1 MKTSIDMLDTINSLH
16 EKAFIID
23 GHFDLT
29 SDLLNRRERG
39 ERNVVRDHYL
49 DNFRKG
55 DLDAIVSAIFIED
68 YYLPEMGLSRA
79 LGQISSLHDEMRETP
94 GLFRICRTMNEAIEA
109 KKADELAIFLSLE
122 GAEPLQN
129 DLQLLT
135 IFYELGVRALGLVWS
150 RRNYVADGCSFFDN
164 THQAA
169 GLTAFGVEVVERAEE
184 LGIVIDV
191 SHLADTGFA
200 DLLHVVKKPFIASHS
215 NCRSLASHK
224 RNLTD
229 EQIKALADRGGV
241 VGMNCIVNFISDAE
255 EEPTVE
261 DLVNHVDHIVNL
273 AGCEHVA
280 LGFDLCDGFED
291 YCQTGDSSK
300 TSDLLPD
307 HSHLPYFTEAL
318 IKRGYSERHILG
330 FLGGNLQRVYK
341 EICG

>member
-1 MKTSIDMLDTINSLH
+1 MRTSADMLDAINCIH

-29 SDLLNRRERG
+29 SDLLSRRERG
-39 ERNVVRDHYL
+39 ERNVIRDHYL

-55 DLDAIVSAIFIED
+55 DFDAIVSAIFIED
-68 YYLPEMGLSRA
+68 YYLPEMGLRRA
-79 LGQISSLHDEMRETP
+79 LGQISSLHDEIRETP
-94 GLFRICRTMNEAIEA
+94 GLFRICRTMAEADEA

-129 DLQLLT
+129 DLQLLS

-150 RRNYVADGCSFFDN
+150 RRNYVADGCSFIDN
-164 THQAA
+164 ARPAA
-169 GLTAFGVEVVERAEE
+169 GLTAFGVNVVERAEE
-184 LGIVIDV
+184 LGMVLDV
-191 SHLADTGFA
+191 SHLADSGFS
-200 DLLHVVKKPFIASHS
+200 DLLQVSKKPFIASHS
-215 NCRSLASHK
+215 NCRTLASHK

-241 VGMNCIVNFISDAE
+241 VGMNCIVNFITDSE
-255 EEPTVE
+255 KEPTVE
-261 DLVNHVDHIVNL
+261 DLVDHVDHIVNL

-280 LGFDLCDGFED
+280 LGFDLCDGFQD
-291 YCQTGDSSK
+291 YCQTGDATK

-307 HSHLPYFTEAL
+307 HSHLPFFTEAL
-318 IKRGYSERHILG
+318 IKRGYTEKDILG
-330 FLGGNLQRVYK
+330 FLGGNLRRVYE